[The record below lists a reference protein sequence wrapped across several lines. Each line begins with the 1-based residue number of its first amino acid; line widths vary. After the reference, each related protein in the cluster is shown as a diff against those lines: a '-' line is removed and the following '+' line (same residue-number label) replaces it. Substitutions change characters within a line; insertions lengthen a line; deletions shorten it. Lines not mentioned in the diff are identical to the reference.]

1 MTKKELLALPY
12 ADFREEIPLLDDLYI
27 IPTMRLHDS
36 GYRII
41 EVIGGKR
48 DKDFEG
54 YEYLKRIG
62 LGTDVIDYGSF
73 MKDNPRI
80 KMDVPSD
87 CNCIRIFADYGYKI
101 KVGFRLSS
109 FTFEQ
114 VEDKKG
120 K

>member
-1 MTKKELLALPY
+1 MKKKNFNE
-12 ADFREEIPLLDDLYI
+12 
-27 IPTMRLHDS
+27 
-36 GYRII
+36 
-41 EVIGGKR
+41 
-48 DKDFEG
+48 
-54 YEYLKRIG
+54 YEYIKKIG

-109 FTFEQ
+109 FTFET
-114 VEDKKG
+114 VARKEK
-120 K
+120 